1 MQGEARAACYSF
13 SIHLPSTTASALRA
27 VWFRSWPLL
36 AASTSSAAR
45 MEHHRL
51 PTPAM
56 VGPLAMEDT
65 SDARRSVDATQGEA
79 LAVTSQ

>member
-1 MQGEARAACYSF
+1 
-13 SIHLPSTTASALRA
+13 
-27 VWFRSWPLL
+27 
-36 AASTSSAAR
+36 
-45 MEHHRL
+45 L